1 MRKYTVIATSG
12 WQDDHWRYVKQFDKG
27 GDALLYAS
35 EIKSDSARSKTYIAA
50 VIGDVQIDGYDFV
63 GDTRRVNVRE
73 KHLRSRQCYIKA
85 DHPFNPHTHGGRRKG
100 AGRKLIY
107 EQEMVKVTI
116 TLPPAHIT
124 TLRDLGEGNVSL
136 GTRRLVELHTS
147 DLTKS

>member
-1 MRKYTVIATSG
+1 MKP
-12 WQDDHWRYVKQFDKG
+12 K
-27 GDALLYAS
+27 L
-35 EIKSDSARSKTYIAA
+35 
-50 VIGDVQIDGYDFV
+50 
-63 GDTRRVNVRE
+63 
-73 KHLRSRQCYIKA
+73 
-85 DHPFNPHTHGGRRKG
+85 THGGQRAS